1 MDDRTEEISEQME
14 LDWRRYPRGLGTEEE
29 TA

>member
-14 LDWRRYPRGLGTEEE
+14 LDWRRYPRSLNAEEE